1 MRHSIF
7 TGGMFFILIFWNN
20 FFLYC
25 DQKNAK
31 PSNTDKSQHAA
42 ASDSVKPAA
51 NAKNILFLGN
61 SLSAGYGLDPELA
74 FPALIQ
80 QKIDS
85 LGWNFK
91 VLNAGLSGETSSG
104 GLRRVDWLLQRQVDV
119 LVLELGANDGL
130 RGITLDLTKKNL
142 QAIIDRAKGKYPQV
156 KIVIAGM
163 QVPPN
168 LGQEYTWQFRALYS
182 ELAKKNNALLIP
194 FLLEGVGGIP
204 QLNLPD
210 GIHPTA
216 EGHHIVAQNVWKV
229 LMPLLKTMQSE

>member
-1 MRHSIF
+1 MRPLIF
-7 TGGMFFILIFWNN
+7 TLKFTLLIALAGNSFAVPSIPNETRRTATI
-20 FFLYC
+20 
-25 DQKNAK
+25 DSAK
-31 PSNTDKSQHAA
+31 KT
-42 ASDSVKPAA
+42 A
-51 NAKNILFLGN
+51 NAKTILFFGN

-85 LGWNFK
+85 LKWNFR
-91 VLNAGLSGETSSG
+91 VINAGLSGETSAG
-104 GLRRVDWLLQRQVDV
+104 GLRRIDWLLQRPIEVF
-119 LVLELGANDGL
+119 VLELGGNDGL

-142 QAIIDRAKGKYPQV
+142 QTIIERVKRKYPAA

-168 LGQEYTWQFRALYS
+168 LGQEYTAPFRALYA
-182 ELAKKNNALLIP
+182 ELAKKHNALLIP

-204 QLNLPD
+204 HLNLPD

-216 EGHHIVAQNVWKV
+216 AGHRIVAKNVWKV
-229 LMPLLKTMQSE
+229 LLPLLKTMRG